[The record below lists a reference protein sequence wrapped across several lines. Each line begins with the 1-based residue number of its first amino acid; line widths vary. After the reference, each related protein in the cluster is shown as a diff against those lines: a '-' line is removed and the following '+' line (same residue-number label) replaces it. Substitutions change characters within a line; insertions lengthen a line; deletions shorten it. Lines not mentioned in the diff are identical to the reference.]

1 MDSASQP
8 EIEKRP
14 HSDTLKKLTLVI
26 WAVFLLTLPFTNFPF
41 FPSGF
46 GGDALVRPLSVYP
59 LIALLLLVTI
69 PTILKNKLPKTVLS
83 LLPFVLV
90 AVTASLISTLHGIDS
105 LLGIS
110 VWQRALRAIIT
121 LGIGVAIYLTTSIV
135 IRSQA
140 DLRRTLRWIY
150 AGWGI
155 ALLWSSIQAVY
166 VVNFTE
172 AYYRWVSSIQKF
184 ISTRRLLESRVSGT
198 TYEPNWFAEQICILL
213 LPWLLAS
220 VLSGYSVFRWRW
232 RRITIELLLLGWSI
246 VILTLTFSRAGLAV
260 MLISLL
266 IGLLFLRPKKK
277 VGQTDNRSTAKSRG
291 RRIIEVTL
299 VISAVLGG
307 LYLFGSRNTFFSRIW
322 DYWNRD
328 KPVSLEGYL
337 DYVGFGARYTYFA
350 TAYRIYEQNP
360 QLGVGLGNYAFYFE
374 ENLPD
379 RLLAETPEVLRILT
393 QSADRYRLITPKS
406 LYIRILA
413 ETGLI
418 GLGAFLIFVLGII
431 GSTLYLRLSPR
442 EDERYWGTAG
452 LLACISFLFLAFTFD
467 SFTFPNMWVA
477 FGVITAATWVSYRES
492 APVDDMKFRQ
502 SETKQPLP
510 AS

>member
-8 EIEKRP
+8 EIENRP
-14 HSDTLKKLTLVI
+14 RTDTLKMLTLVI

-69 PTILKNKLPKTVLS
+69 PTILKNRLPKTVLS

-90 AVTASLISTLHGIDS
+90 AVTASLISTLQGIDS

-155 ALLWSSIQAVY
+155 ALFWSSIQAVY

-277 VGQTDNRSTAKSRG
+277 VGQADNQTAGKSRG

-299 VISAVLGG
+299 VISIVLGG

-360 QLGVGLGNYAFYFE
+360 LLGVGLVNYAFYFE
-374 ENLPD
+374 
-379 RLLAETPEVLRILT
+379 
-393 QSADRYRLITPKS
+393 
-406 LYIRILA
+406 
-413 ETGLI
+413 
-418 GLGAFLIFVLGII
+418 
-431 GSTLYLRLSPR
+431 
-442 EDERYWGTAG
+442 
-452 LLACISFLFLAFTFD
+452 
-467 SFTFPNMWVA
+467 
-477 FGVITAATWVSYRES
+477 
-492 APVDDMKFRQ
+492 
-502 SETKQPLP
+502 
-510 AS
+510 